1 MQGHF
6 YNPGGLVEPKAA
18 LSPSGS
24 RGLGLLPLKKEK
36 DSNGDLSKE
45 ELTWPLDLAP
55 VQRVSE
61 HLGCF
66 GGLSVGGIWCQ
77 DPHLFPFGLL
87 LCSVPE
93 QFSDGCNTHQ
103 YNILIFKFL
112 LLMIPQQ

>member
-36 DSNGDLSKE
+36 DSNRDLSKE

-66 GGLSVGGIWCQ
+66 WGAVCGGHLVPGSSSLSLWASLVLSARTIQ
-77 DPHLFPFGLL
+77 
-87 LCSVPE
+87 
-93 QFSDGCNTHQ
+93 
-103 YNILIFKFL
+103 
-112 LLMIPQQ
+112 